1 MTFQNDHPR
10 NREARM
16 QIALPPGSVVSRA
29 TLWVNDEPQEAA
41 FGKSSQVRAAYE
53 SVVNTNRAPLLVT
66 TIGADRMLAQA
77 FPIPQYGGTLK
88 FRLGITT
95 PLSLE
100 NPSSASMVL
109 PTLIAHNF
117 EINDDFEHQL
127 CGVEQ

>member
-1 MTFQNDHPR
+1 M
-10 NREARM
+10 
-16 QIALPPGSVVSRA
+16 VSRA

-41 FGKSSQVRAAYE
+41 FGKSSQVRVAYE